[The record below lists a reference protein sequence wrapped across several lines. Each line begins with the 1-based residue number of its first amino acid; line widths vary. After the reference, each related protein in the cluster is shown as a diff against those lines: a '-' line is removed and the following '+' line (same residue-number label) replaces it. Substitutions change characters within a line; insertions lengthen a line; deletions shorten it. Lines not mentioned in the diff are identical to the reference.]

1 MVACTPKWVLE
12 VDVDVLKRVS
22 KGLRQWN
29 EEELAVALLGLG
41 GVGTMGAAAELI
53 IETGL

>member
-1 MVACTPKWVLE
+1 VACTPKWVPE
-12 VDVDVLKRVS
+12 VDVDILKRVS

-41 GVGTMGAAAELI
+41 GVGAMGAAAELV
-53 IETGL
+53 IEIGL